1 MKISKLTPI
10 AMAVALATVSL
21 SNSTFAQ
28 SDQEMQNEPAITDRY
43 EADETG
49 DNETADTQSD
59 AQSDMGNEDSS
70 AWSSSDSQASAS
82 QDAQVVYFDFD
93 STDLSDEAK
102 DKLRDLVQSHEDGT
116 SSGQL
121 VIKGYTDST
130 GPDEY
135 NQDLAQR
142 RADAVKEF
150 LQEEGLDSQNL
161 QVEAVGEPDD
171 QNLAGSSQ
179 ENRRVE
185 ISIDQAG
192 QQEEIS

>member
-10 AMAVALATVSL
+10 ALAVALSGSTL
-21 SNSTFAQ
+21 SGSAFAQ
-28 SDQEMQNEPAITDRY
+28 SDLEMHNEPATTDRY
-43 EADETG
+43 EVDESQDDQIT
-49 DNETADTQSD
+49 DT
-59 AQSDMGNEDSS
+59 QSDMGNEDSS
-70 AWSSSDSQASAS
+70 AWSGDSEADAS

-102 DKLRDLVQSHEDGT
+102 DKLRDLVQSHEDG
-116 SSGQL
+116 SAPGQL

-150 LQEEGLDSQNL
+150 LEEEGLDSQNL
-161 QVEAVGEPDD
+161 QVQAVGEPDD

-185 ISIDQAG
+185 ISIDQAD
-192 QQEEIS
+192 QQDEIS

>member
-1 MKISKLTPI
+1 MKIAKLTPI
-10 AMAVALATVSL
+10 ALAIALPAVAL
-21 SNSTFAQ
+21 SNNAFAQ
-28 SDQEMQNEPAITDRY
+28 SDLEMHNEPATTDRY
-43 EADETG
+43 EVDESSG
-49 DNETADTQSD
+49 NETADVQSD
-59 AQSDMGNEDSS
+59 TRSDMGDADSS
-70 AWSSSDSQASAS
+70 WSADSQASAS

-93 STDLSDEAK
+93 STELSDDAK
-102 DKLRDLVQSHEDGT
+102 DKLRDLVQSHEEGNAT
-116 SSGQL
+116 GQL

-150 LQEEGLDSQNL
+150 LQEEGLDSENL

-192 QQEEIS
+192 QPEEIS